1 MLRNFFLILVLAC
14 PLFAGDASE
23 GVREAADGW
32 RAALVK
38 QDKAGLD
45 RYLADELIYI
55 HAGGKTQ
62 TKAEYIEAVTTG
74 PSRYESFNKTDIK
87 IRVYDKVAVLSGY
100 IDVKTVGRRA
110 ADVLVAERAVVAGAR
125 ARGREERDEN
135 AGVATATDH
144 GSSWRRRCAASVAT
158 YAEPASK
165 RALTPN
171 RPCHTVDTTPT

>member
-1 MLRNFFLILVLAC
+1 MFRAFVLILALAC

-32 RAALVK
+32 RASLVK

-74 PSRYESFNKTDIK
+74 PSHYESFNKTDIK
-87 IRVYDKVAVLSGY
+87 IRVYGKVAVLSGY
-100 IDVKTVGRRA
+100 IDVKTVGRDSYRVRTLEIYKETNGQWQL
-110 ADVLVAERAVVAGAR
+110 ADKESVRISR
-125 ARGREERDEN
+125 R
-135 AGVATATDH
+135 
-144 GSSWRRRCAASVAT
+144 GSS
-158 YAEPASK
+158 
-165 RALTPN
+165 
-171 RPCHTVDTTPT
+171 D